1 MFEYDGQ
8 QYTQAQVED
17 AAKKRDMTLSDY
29 VSKFGIKQIV
39 EQESPGKQKPTAEG
53 AAVEKQE
60 APKST
65 ESNSANTSYRFFT
78 KTPVSLQINSLA
90 SFP

>member
-39 EQESPGKQKPTAEG
+39 DKA
-53 AAVEKQE
+53 
-60 APKST
+60 
-65 ESNSANTSYRFFT
+65 
-78 KTPVSLQINSLA
+78 I
-90 SFP
+90 